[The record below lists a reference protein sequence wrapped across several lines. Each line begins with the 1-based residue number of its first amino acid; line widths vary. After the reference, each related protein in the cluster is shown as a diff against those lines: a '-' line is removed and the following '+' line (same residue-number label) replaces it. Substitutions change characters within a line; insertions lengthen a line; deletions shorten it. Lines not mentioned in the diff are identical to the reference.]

1 MSYATTTANTT
12 LKSATTSGGPYT
24 KLLDIK
30 SYPDMGSEPDKIDTT
45 DLSDTRYKTEILGL
59 QDTPDLTFE
68 ANYNKET
75 YEKIVGLRDT
85 QQHFRLEFGEGGE
98 YGAFEWSGEVDIY
111 ATGGGVDEVREMT
124 VVVSAE
130 TEIEFAGKKN

>member
-12 LKSATTSGGPYT
+12 LKSATSAEGPFT

-59 QDTPDLTFE
+59 QETPDLSFE
-68 ANYNKET
+68 ANYNLET
-75 YEKIVGLRDT
+75 YERIVDMEGV
-85 QQHFRLEFGEGGE
+85 HFFNLEMGQDGEHGI
-98 YGAFEWSGEVDIY
+98 FEWSGEIDVY

-124 VVVSAE
+124 VVLSAE
-130 TEIEFAGKKN
+130 TEIKLKKN